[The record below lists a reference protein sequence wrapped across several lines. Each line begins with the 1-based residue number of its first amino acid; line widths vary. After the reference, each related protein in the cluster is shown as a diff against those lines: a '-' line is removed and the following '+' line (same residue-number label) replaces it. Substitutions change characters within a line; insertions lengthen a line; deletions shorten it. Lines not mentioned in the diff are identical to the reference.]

1 MSTVIIY
8 GTDGAGAKA
17 AEAELREAGHD
28 VYGMETMPYALAEKE
43 IAALRDRLEAVDVII
58 FSPTRNTADDEPVGS
73 AAGAD
78 PGDSGKSTA
87 AGRDYGALMDCI
99 EDNVMNFRTLVET
112 FVPLMKESSL
122 KRIAVLT
129 DPGVSIRRTKDTQ
142 DFGWHMSAA
151 AVNMA
156 HKIYFNRL
164 RPEGFTFRTY
174 AAGHEEGGI
183 TAAQYIMGGLS
194 QNPPEEPIMHS
205 DENRFRMRDGL
216 YDEIP
221 W

>member
-1 MSTVIIY
+1 MSTMIIY

-28 VYGMETMPYALAEKE
+28 VYGIKTMPYALAEKE

-58 FSPTRNTADDEPVGS
+58 FSPARNTADDAPIG
-73 AAGAD
+73 GA
-78 PGDSGKSTA
+78 A
-87 AGRDYGALMDCI
+87 AGRDYDALMDCI

-164 RPEGFTFRTY
+164 RPEGYTFRTY

>member
-43 IAALRDRLEAVDVII
+43 ITALRDRLEAVDVII

-78 PGDSGKSTA
+78 PG
-87 AGRDYGALMDCI
+87 
-99 EDNVMNFRTLVET
+99 
-112 FVPLMKESSL
+112 ESSL